1 MPRHTA
7 CMRGARAEGGAAPPG
22 GLRRPTDD
30 LTDGGRPPAASR
42 GPAEWG
48 SVSAPPVVARGF
60 CPVFPGNPQWH
71 GPLTP
76 PVLDALAAYHAQKQ
90 TPFTPPGHKQGRG
103 TDPRVRAVLG
113 DAVFRSDVLA
123 TSGLDDR
130 TSSRGVLAKA
140 QELMADAVG
149 AEHTFF
155 ST

>member
-1 MPRHTA
+1 MDHSHDPCSTRWPRTT
-7 CMRGARAEGGAAPPG
+7 
-22 GLRRPTDD
+22 LRSRLLSPRPAT
-30 LTDGGRPPAASR
+30 R
-42 GPAEWG
+42 
-48 SVSAPPVVARGF
+48 
-60 CPVFPGNPQWH
+60 
-71 GPLTP
+71 
-76 PVLDALAAYHAQKQ
+76 
-90 TPFTPPGHKQGRG
+90 QGRG